1 MEQQR
6 TLPAHTPLDVDR
18 IRAISLDLDDTLWPV
33 WPAIERAE
41 RILHEWLSV
50 HAPATARLHGDAAS
64 LRAIRIEVGQERPD
78 LQHDLSE
85 LRRESIRRALRTA
98 GEDPALA
105 GTAFDV
111 FFAQRQRV
119 DFYDDALQS
128 LERMAARWPL
138 VALSNGNADIHAVG
152 IGHLFTA
159 KVAARESGFAKP
171 DRRIFQAA
179 ADAAGVPMESVL
191 HVGDDVAMDVVGA
204 LEAGMQAAWVNRAGG
219 VWPHAR
225 RPEVEVAELGELCCL
240 LHLEN

>member
-1 MEQQR
+1 M
-6 TLPAHTPLDVDR
+6 PNLDVAR

-41 RILHEWLSV
+41 RVLHEWLQAN
-50 HAPATARLHGDAAS
+50 APATARLHADAAA

-85 LRRESIRRALRTA
+85 LRRESIRRALRNA

-105 GTAFDV
+105 ATAFDV

-119 DFYDDALQS
+119 DFYDDALES

-138 VALSNGNADIHAVG
+138 VALSNGNADVHVVG
-152 IGHLFTA
+152 IGHLFAA

-179 ADAAGVPMESVL
+179 ADAVGVPMEAVL
-191 HVGDDVAMDVVGA
+191 HVGDDAAMDVLGA
-204 LEAGMQAAWVNRAGG
+204 LDAGMQAAWVNRAGKP
-219 VWPHAR
+219 WPHPR
-225 RPEVEVAELGELCCL
+225 QPDVEVTELGQLCV
-240 LHLEN
+240 HLQLKD